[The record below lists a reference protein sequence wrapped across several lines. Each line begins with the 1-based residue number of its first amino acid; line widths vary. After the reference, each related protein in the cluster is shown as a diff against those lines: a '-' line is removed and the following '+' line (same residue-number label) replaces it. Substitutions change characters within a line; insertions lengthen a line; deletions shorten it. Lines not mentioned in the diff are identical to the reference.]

1 MGRKSKYSKE
11 IKLSIVKRYLAG
23 EGSIVSLAREIK

>member
-11 IKLSIVKRYLAG
+11 VFFAYYFNFFYGMI
-23 EGSIVSLAREIK
+23 